1 MGEHH
6 EVYKNICKNILK
18 VLCGMIA
25 KKKCISFAKG
35 KIAHYK
41 KTTMQMTFVKSQL
54 KFKS

>member
-1 MGEHH
+1 
-6 EVYKNICKNILK
+6 
-18 VLCGMIA
+18 MIA
-25 KKKCISFAKG
+25 KKECISFAKG